1 MDNAFMEGDGM
12 KRHLMSCLVS
22 FFLMTFLSIA
32 IGPANGY
39 GGESKESQGMLEL
52 PGLIREAL
60 ERNPDIIAA
69 RDRWKSAQAII
80 EARRAFPDPHFSYGY
95 FIESVE
101 TRVGPQEHILS
112 AKQTFPF
119 YGKRNLRADIAAK
132 EAENLKQVYE
142 ATKREVIRQVRTTFY
157 DLFHVVI
164 LIDITHREK
173 TLLERFERIA
183 RTKYETGRGLQ
194 QNILKVHVE
203 ISKLNEKLLNLEKH
217 KQTAEAM
224 LNTLLNRPP
233 TEPLAKPRQPDLMK
247 ITLGLEDLLE
257 LAKENCPE
265 LKAAQ
270 ALIEKGHGA
279 YKLAKKD
286 YYPNL
291 TVGVNYIAVGDRPG
305 DVEDEGKDA
314 FNVMLSIN
322 LPIWRKKLSSQAQ
335 SALDTIAAHRSHY
348 RNMLNQTLFEVK
360 DNFFKIQTARDTI
373 ELYENAL
380 IPQAEQSMESAEAG
394 YITGIVS
401 FLDLL
406 DAERVLLNVQF
417 GYWQAYTQ
425 YLKHVNDLERAVG
438 TRLTEYG
445 PG

>member
-1 MDNAFMEGDGM
+1 MPSKEGDGM
-12 KRHLMSCLVS
+12 KRHLLS
-22 FFLMTFLSIA
+22 FPVLLILLCCFA
-32 IGPANGY
+32 IVVVTGDGY
-39 GGESKESQGMLEL
+39 GGGLTESQGMLGL

-60 ERNPDIIAA
+60 ERNPGIIAA
-69 RDRWKSAQAII
+69 RERWKSSEAII

-112 AKQTFPF
+112 AKQTLPF

-142 ATKREVIRQVRTTFY
+142 ATKREVIRQVRKSFY
-157 DLFHVVI
+157 DLFHVVT

-173 TLLERFERIA
+173 TLLERFERNA
-183 RTKYETGRGLQ
+183 RTKYETGSGLQ

-203 ISKLNEKLLNLEKH
+203 ISKLNERLLNLGKQ
-217 KQTAEAM
+217 KQTVEAM

-233 TEPLAKPRQPDLMK
+233 TEPLAKPKQPDLMK
-247 ITLGLEDLLE
+247 ISLGLEELLE
-257 LAKENCPE
+257 LAKGNRPE

-270 ALIEKGHGA
+270 ALIEKGESA

-286 YYPNL
+286 YYPDL
-291 TVGVNYIAVGDRPG
+291 TVGFNYIAVGDRPG

-322 LPIWRKKLSSQAQ
+322 LPIWQKKLSSQAQ
-335 SALDTIAAHRSHY
+335 SALNTVAAHESHY
-348 RNMLNQTLFEVK
+348 RNMMNRTLFEVK

-373 ELYENAL
+373 DLYENAL

-438 TRLTEYG
+438 TRLTEYR

>member
-1 MDNAFMEGDGM
+1 MR
-12 KRHLMSCLVS
+12 RHLLSFPVLLISLS
-22 FFLMTFLSIA
+22 FFA
-32 IGPANGY
+32 ILVVNGDGY
-39 GGESKESQGMLEL
+39 GGDLNESQGMLEL
-52 PGLIREAL
+52 PGLIGEAL
-60 ERNPDIIAA
+60 ERNPSIIAA

-80 EARRAFPDPHFSYGY
+80 GARRAFPDPHFSYGY

-142 ATKREVIRQVRTTFY
+142 SMKREIIRQVRKTFY
-157 DLFHVVI
+157 DLFYIVT

-173 TLLERFERIA
+173 TLLERFEQIA

-194 QNILKVHVE
+194 QNIIKVHVE
-203 ISKLNEKLLNLEKH
+203 ISKLNERLLNLQKQ
-217 KQTAEAM
+217 KQTSEAM
-224 LNTLLNRPP
+224 MNTLLNRPP
-233 TEPLAKPRQPDLMK
+233 AEPLAKPKQPDLMK
-247 ITLGLEDLLE
+247 ISFGLEELLE
-257 LAKENCPE
+257 LAKGNRPE
-265 LKAAQ
+265 LKAAE
-270 ALIEKGHGA
+270 ALIEKGESA
-279 YKLAKKD
+279 YNLAKKD
-286 YYPNL
+286 HYPDL
-291 TVGVNYIAVGDRPG
+291 TVGVNYIEVGDRPG
-305 DVEDEGKDA
+305 YVEDEGKDA

-322 LPIWRKKLSSQAQ
+322 VPIWWKKLSSQAQ
-335 SALDTIAAHRSHY
+335 SALETIAAHKSHY
-348 RNMLNQTLFEVK
+348 HNMLNRTLFEVK

-380 IPQAEQSMESAEAG
+380 IPQAKQSMESAEAG

-425 YLKHVNDLERAVG
+425 YLEHVNDLERAVG
-438 TRLTEYG
+438 IELTEHR

>member
-1 MDNAFMEGDGM
+1 MAVVPG
-12 KRHLMSCLVS
+12 
-22 FFLMTFLSIA
+22 
-32 IGPANGY
+32 NGY
-39 GGESKESQGMLEL
+39 GDESEKSQGMLEL
-52 PGLIREAL
+52 PGLISEAL

-80 EARRAFPDPHFSYGY
+80 GARRAFPDPRFSYAY

-101 TRVGPQEHILS
+101 TRVGPQRHILS
-112 AKQTFPF
+112 AKQTLPF
-119 YGKRNLRADIAAK
+119 YGKRNLRADIATK
-132 EAENLKQVYE
+132 EAEKFKQVYE
-142 ATKREVIRQVRTTFY
+142 ATKREVIRQVRRSFY
-157 DLFHVVI
+157 DLFYVVT
-164 LIDITHREK
+164 LIGITHREK

-203 ISKLNEKLLNLEKH
+203 ISKLNERLLNLEKQ

-233 TEPLAKPRQPDLMK
+233 TEPLAKPKQPDLMK
-247 ITLGLEDLLE
+247 ISLRLEELLE
-257 LAKENCPE
+257 LAKENRPE
-265 LKAAQ
+265 LKATE
-270 ALIEKGHGA
+270 ALIEKGESA

-286 YYPNL
+286 YYPDL
-291 TVGVNYIAVGDRPG
+291 TVGFNYIEVGDRPG
-305 DVEDEGKDA
+305 DVEEEGKDA

-335 SALDTIAAHRSHY
+335 SAHDTIAAYRSHY
-348 RNMLNQTLFEVK
+348 RNMLNRTLFEVK
-360 DNFFKIQTARDTI
+360 NNFFNIQTAHDTI
-373 ELYENAL
+373 ELYKNVL

-406 DAERVLLNVQF
+406 DAERILLNIQF
-417 GYWQAYTQ
+417 GYWQAYTE

-438 TRLTEYG
+438 IQVAEYR